1 MYLQI
6 FEFWKKLRSSSSS
19 AEEIVLAMVPNDPN
33 DKIIRTIAPRRMDR
47 RKTDPR
53 QMGVIG
59 SKQMGPGEIGA
70 SDTINDIAALA
81 ALSDLDQE
89 ERIEKV
95 REHILI
101 KECFLSGIAQITT
114 RFKTKKS
121 NFF

>member
-6 FEFWKKLRSSSSS
+6 VEFWKKLRSSSSS

-33 DKIIRTIAPRRMDR
+33 DKIVRTIAPRQMDR

-121 NFF
+121 IFF

>member
-1 MYLQI
+1 MYLLI
-6 FEFWKKLRSSSSS
+6 IEFWKKLRSSSSS

-33 DKIIRTIAPRRMDR
+33 DKIVRTIAPRQMDR
-47 RKTDPR
+47 RKTAPR

-114 RFKTKKS
+114 
-121 NFF
+121 

>member
-1 MYLQI
+1 
-6 FEFWKKLRSSSSS
+6 
-19 AEEIVLAMVPNDPN
+19 MVPNDPN
-33 DKIIRTIAPRRMDR
+33 DKIVRTIAPRQMDR
-47 RKTDPR
+47 RKTAPR

-101 KECFLSGIAQITT
+101 KE
-114 RFKTKKS
+114 
-121 NFF
+121 FFFRALPKLPHDLKQRRVIFF